1 VSRVIDHHPRVQ
13 PLFSTPPFQLC
24 GKLMILECDRVYR
37 MLTKIYRRLIKEGP
51 SVCSYEE
58 AVIHEGLRLFTGVV
72 ALRLSMFL

>member
-1 VSRVIDHHPRVQ
+1 
-13 PLFSTPPFQLC
+13 
-24 GKLMILECDRVYR
+24 MILECDRVYR